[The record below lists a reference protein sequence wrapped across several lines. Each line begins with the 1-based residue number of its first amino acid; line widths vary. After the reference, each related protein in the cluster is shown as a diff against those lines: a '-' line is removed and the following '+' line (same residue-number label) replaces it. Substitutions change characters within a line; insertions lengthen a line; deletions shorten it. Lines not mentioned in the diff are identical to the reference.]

1 MVSRPKASTRNPGTL
16 GEWVKLV
23 RGTTYKGYLVG
34 KPGPVLLGLSSISPN
49 GGFRRTNF
57 ETYGGDCAKNIV
69 VNSGD
74 IYVSLK
80 DVTQSADLLGAVA
93 RLPKD
98 ISSGRLTQDTVRLIA
113 IRKDT
118 PWDYIYWL
126 LRTPQY
132 RNFCSRYATGTTTL
146 GLGRDDFLGYPVP
159 DFTDQ
164 RRFIVQALQAIERRH
179 EELSFQS
186 ETLESLARA
195 IFKSWFVDFDPVRA
209 KAEGREPDGMDAA
222 TAALFPCELVPA
234 EEGMM
239 PAGWNEGVLEDV
251 CEVAKIGVQKT
262 DMRSD
267 ENYVGLEHIPRES
280 WSLASWGTAENL
292 QSGKSRFQQGD
303 ILFGKLRPYF
313 HKVCIAPVDGV
324 CSTDILVLR
333 PKNPEWMA
341 FALCLVSSK
350 QMIDY
355 ATRLSNGAKMPRS
368 SWHDLSVYKA
378 ILPPESLAEAFNRIV
393 EPIVGRI
400 IANVYTAAT
409 LTALRDTLLP
419 RLISGKLRVP
429 EAEAILTEV

>member
-164 RRFIVQALQAIERRH
+164 RRFIVQALEAIERRH

-209 KAEGREPDGMDAA
+209 KAEGREPEGMDAD
-222 TAALFPCELVPA
+222 TAALFPSTFEDSELGPIPQGWTIHGIDTIATFLNGIALQKYPA
-234 EEGMM
+234 MEGEEWL
-239 PAGWNEGVLEDV
+239 PAI
-251 CEVAKIGVQKT
+251 KIAQLKRGSVDGADRISPSIPEKYIVQ
-262 DMRSD
+262 DGD
-267 ENYVGLEHIPRES
+267 LLFS
-280 WSLASWGTAENL
+280 WSGSLEVEFWTGGKGALNQHLFKVFSAQFPHWFVYLWLRFHLDGFREIAE
-292 QSGKSRFQQGD
+292 S
-303 ILFGKLRPYF
+303 
-313 HKVCIAPVDGV
+313 KVTTMGHIQ
-324 CSTDILVLR
+324 R
-333 PKNPEWMA
+333 HH
-341 FALCLVSSK
+341 
-350 QMIDY
+350 
-355 ATRLSNGAKMPRS
+355 LSE
-368 SWHDLSVYKA
+368 A
-378 ILPPESLAEAFNRIV
+378 IVVIPPPETLCGLDRFLGPLIEKVVAGRLQARTLAD
-393 EPIVGRI
+393 
-400 IANVYTAAT
+400 
-409 LTALRDTLLP
+409 LRDTLLP

-429 EAEAILTEV
+429 EAEAMLTRV

>member
-222 TAALFPCELVPA
+222 TAALFEDSELGPIPQGWTIHGIDTIATFLNGIALQKYPA
-234 EEGMM
+234 MEGEEWL
-239 PAGWNEGVLEDV
+239 PAIKIAQLKRGSVDGADRISPSIPEKYIVQDGDLLFSWSGSLEVEFWTGGKGALNQHLFKVFSAQFPHWFVYLWLRFHLDGFREIAESKV
-251 CEVAKIGVQKT
+251 TTMG
-262 DMRSD
+262 
-267 ENYVGLEHIPRES
+267 HIQRHHLSEATVVIPPRETLRGLS
-280 WSLASWGTAENL
+280 GFAAPLIEKVVAGRL
-292 QSGKSRFQQGD
+292 QAR
-303 ILFGKLRPYF
+303 
-313 HKVCIAPVDGV
+313 
-324 CSTDILVLR
+324 
-333 PKNPEWMA
+333 
-341 FALCLVSSK
+341 
-350 QMIDY
+350 
-355 ATRLSNGAKMPRS
+355 
-368 SWHDLSVYKA
+368 
-378 ILPPESLAEAFNRIV
+378 
-393 EPIVGRI
+393 
-400 IANVYTAAT
+400 T

-419 RLISGKLRVP
+419 HLISGKPRVP
-429 EAEAILTEV
+429 EAEAMLTEV

>member
-1 MVSRPKASTRNPGTL
+1 M
-16 GEWVKLV
+16 
-23 RGTTYKGYLVG
+23 
-34 KPGPVLLGLSSISPN
+34 LLGLSSISPN

-164 RRFIVQALQAIERRH
+164 RRFIVQALEAIERRH

-186 ETLESLARA
+186 ETLESLART

-209 KAEGREPDGMDAA
+209 KAEGREPDGMDAD
-222 TAALFPCELVPA
+222 TVALFPSEFVESSLGSLP
-234 EEGMM
+234 
-239 PAGWNEGVLEDV
+239 
-251 CEVAKIGVQKT
+251 ISYFI
-262 DMRSD
+262 SD
-267 ENYVGLEHIPRES
+267 
-280 WSLASWGTAENL
+280 L
-292 QSGKSRFQQGD
+292 QSECAISMGQSPPGSTYNECVEGLPFFQGRADFKTMFPKRRIYCSEPSRFASAGDVLLSVRAPVGD
-303 ILFGKLRPYF
+303 INIALDDCAIGRGVASIRHKSGSTAYSWCLLKSLKASFDSFDTEGTVFGAINGKDL
-313 HKVCIAPVDGV
+313 K
-324 CSTDILVLR
+324 
-333 PKNPEWMA
+333 
-341 FALCLVSSK
+341 ALKTV
-350 QMIDY
+350 
-355 ATRLSNGAKMPRS
+355 
-368 SWHDLSVYKA
+368 V
-378 ILPPESLAEAFNRIV
+378 PPAAIV
-393 EPIVGRI
+393 ESFASLFDPVFSKLKLNELEAR
-400 IANVYTAAT
+400 T
-409 LTALRDTLLP
+409 LADLRDTLLP

-429 EAEAILTEV
+429 EVEAMLTGGCREV